1 MSWQSP
7 EGMEEYLRSTNLC
20 DSENEKVKGKA
31 KEIIKGADS
40 PKEAA
45 LKIFHFT
52 REEIPFG
59 QDYPDVKASH
69 TLEKGIGTC
78 HTKTNMQIG
87 LLRAVG
93 IPARCHYVHLPKE
106 LIKPNIPEFMYN
118 KISTHLPHPWCEC
131 FLDGNWL
138 SCEAL
143 LDERLYAAYLQDG
156 LFTKEQI
163 PNIDWNGDTD
173 LVLFTPFFVKDLGT
187 FPAWDDV
194 FMALQKQRVGL
205 PPTNRLFGWFL
216 FFLINRRIRKLREKF
231 DTSSE
236 FREVQKAPG

>member
-7 EGMEEYLRSTNLC
+7 EGMEDYLKPTKLC
-20 DSENEKVKGKA
+20 DCENEKLKGKA
-31 KEIIKGADS
+31 KEIIKGADT

-52 REEIPFG
+52 REEILFG

-69 TLEKGIGTC
+69 TLEKGIGFC
-78 HTKTNMQIG
+78 MTKTNMQIG

-106 LIKPNIPEFMYN
+106 LIKPVTPGFIYN
-118 KISTHLPHPWCEC
+118 KTPTLLVHPWCEC

-143 LDERLYAAYLQDG
+143 FDERLYAVFLQEG
-156 LFTKEQI
+156 WLTKEQI
-163 PNIDWNGDTD
+163 PSTDWNGDTD
-173 LVLFTPFFVKDLGT
+173 LVLFTSFFIKDFGT

-194 FMALQKQRVGL
+194 IIYVLEKGYEL

-216 FFLINRRIRKLREKF
+216 YSLVNRRIRKIRGKF
-231 DTSSE
+231 DMSGE
-236 FREVQKAPG
+236 LREVQEAPG